1 MGLREIDY
9 MYVSKEIAQRVQIES
24 LRERF
29 ERRFGEEKCK
39 ENSEESI
46 ELMERALDV
55 INVIKKKLR

>member
-1 MGLREIDY
+1 MGLRAIDY

-46 ELMERALDV
+46 ELMERALD
-55 INVIKKKLR
+55 IFNVIMKKLR